1 MKRKGFFIRRPRQV
15 VRLGRVVTC
24 LLTAVLL
31 ILTVGCGNT
40 DEQGQASQS
49 PALTTEG
56 KDKLKVFFLNV
67 GKGDAALISIPG
79 GYWVMIDT
87 GPEKGF
93 GETGRQLMHNGVDKL
108 SAVFVTHGHSD
119 HIGGLPG
126 VLSMADCDAVYTI
139 GQAMGEKNILAAKA
153 SGVNISEINT
163 GDTLKFGDAVFTA
176 LGPSGSYQEENDNSL
191 VLMLEYKGVKLL
203 FTADQLFA
211 AERDILSLGDRLNA
225 DVLKVAHHGQ
235 DDTSSQEFI
244 KAVKL
249 LFTADQLFA
258 AERDILSL
266 GDRLNADVLKV
277 AHHGQ
282 DDTSSQEF
290 IKAVSPL
297 YAVIT
302 TDIENK
308 PSQQV
313 INSIKLAGGKTFV
326 LGETGTMLFESDGS
340 ESSMSPLPAP
350 EAAAPDVRIDDMD
363 VSAEYV
369 TVTNHTGEAVDLT
382 GWCIFSEKGSD
393 IYFFP
398 EGTKL
403 DAWASVN
410 IYSGK
415 AAKTASGGL
424 IWTQDKVLGKNDVCI
439 LYDSFGREVSS
450 RGR

>member
-15 VRLGRVVTC
+15 VRLDGAVIRGPRQVVRLGKVVMC
-24 LLTAVLL
+24 LLTVVLL

-244 KAVKL
+244 KAV
-249 LFTADQLFA
+249 
-258 AERDILSL
+258 
-266 GDRLNADVLKV
+266 
-277 AHHGQ
+277 
-282 DDTSSQEF
+282 
-290 IKAVSPL
+290 SPL

-369 TVTNHTGEAVDLT
+369 TVANHTDEAVDLT

>member
-1 MKRKGFFIRRPRQV
+1 MKRKGFFIRGPRQV
-15 VRLGRVVTC
+15 VRLDGAVIRGTREVVRLGKVVMC

-153 SGVNISEINT
+153 SGVNVSEINT

-191 VLMLEYKGVKLL
+191 VLMLEYKG
-203 FTADQLFA
+203 
-211 AERDILSLGDRLNA
+211 
-225 DVLKVAHHGQ
+225 
-235 DDTSSQEFI
+235 
-244 KAVKL
+244 VKL

-369 TVTNHTGEAVDLT
+369 TVANHTDEAVDLT

>member
-244 KAVKL
+244 KAV
-249 LFTADQLFA
+249 
-258 AERDILSL
+258 
-266 GDRLNADVLKV
+266 
-277 AHHGQ
+277 
-282 DDTSSQEF
+282 
-290 IKAVSPL
+290 SPL